1 MRNRSDSPA
10 VGWVLAGTVAI
21 AVALGATYWVT
32 DDPAPMSVPSTSQV
46 AADQPPN
53 PDSAAA
59 TDPMLHVDMA
69 LSVASGNLLR
79 ETGVLNRGDTQGY
92 GVATEKGGT
101 YIAEAV
107 CVGGGPSLAAIALSY
122 DFAGDEPL
130 RYDLACDGSVH
141 ASLITAEGPTNVRM
155 HTDADQ
161 PVTFAIRIVPA

>member
-1 MRNRSDSPA
+1 MGERSDGPR

-32 DDPAPMSVPSTSQV
+32 DDLGPLSVPSTSV
-46 AADQPPN
+46 AADQPPTAD
-53 PDSAAA
+53 PAAA
-59 TDPMLHVDMA
+59 TNLMLHVDMA
-69 LSVASGNLLR
+69 LSVVSGNLLR

-107 CVGGGPSLAAIALSY
+107 CVGGGPSLAAISLSY
-122 DFAGDEPL
+122 DPGGDKAF

-141 ASLITAEGPTNVRM
+141 ASLIPAKGLTNIRM

-161 PVTFAIRIVPA
+161 PVTFAIRVVPA